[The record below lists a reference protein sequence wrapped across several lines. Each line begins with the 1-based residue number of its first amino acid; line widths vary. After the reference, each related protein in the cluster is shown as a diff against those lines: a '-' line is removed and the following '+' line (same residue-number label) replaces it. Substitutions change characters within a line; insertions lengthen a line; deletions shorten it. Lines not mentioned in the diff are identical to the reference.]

1 MMLTKRQDMV
11 AEIADIMQL
20 LDDVKTTLL
29 NDSIEDANKLLTFV
43 EKDVRKLKNNV
54 KKALN

>member
-1 MMLTKRQDMV
+1 MMLTKRQDML
-11 AEIADIMQL
+11 AEIADIIQL

-43 EKDVRKLKNNV
+43 EKDVRKLKNDM
-54 KKALN
+54 KKSLN

>member
-20 LDDVKTTLL
+20 LDDVKTALL
-29 NDSIEDANKLLTFV
+29 NDMLEDTEKLLNFA
-43 EKDVRKLKNNV
+43 EKDIRKVKNSV
-54 KKALN
+54 KKAMN

>member
-1 MMLTKRQDMV
+1 MMLIKRQDML
-11 AEIADIMQL
+11 AEIADIIQL

-43 EKDVRKLKNNV
+43 EKDVRKLKNDV

>member
-1 MMLTKRQDMV
+1 MMLIKRQDML
-11 AEIADIMQL
+11 AEIADIIQL

-43 EKDVRKLKNNV
+43 EKDVRKLKNDV
-54 KKALN
+54 KKTLN

>member
-54 KKALN
+54 KKRR

>member
-1 MMLTKRQDMV
+1 MMLTKRQDML
-11 AEIADIMQL
+11 AQIADIMQL

-29 NDSIEDANKLLTFV
+29 NDMPEDADKLLNIA
-43 EKDVRKLKNNV
+43 EKDLRKVRNGM

>member
-29 NDSIEDANKLLTFV
+29 NDNVEDANKLLTFV
-43 EKDVRKLKNNV
+43 EKDVRKLKTDV

>member
-29 NDSIEDANKLLTFV
+29 NDNVEDANKLLTFV
-43 EKDVRKLKNNV
+43 EKDVRKLKTDV
-54 KKALN
+54 KKVLN

>member
-1 MMLTKRQDMV
+1 MMLIKRQDMLE
-11 AEIADIMQL
+11 EIADIIQL

-29 NDSIEDANKLLTFV
+29 NDSIEDATKLLTFV
-43 EKDVRKLKNNV
+43 EKDVRKLKNDV

>member
-20 LDDVKTTLL
+20 LDDVKTALL
-29 NDSIEDANKLLTFV
+29 NDMLEDTEKLLNFA
-43 EKDVRKLKNNV
+43 EKDIRKVKNKV
-54 KKALN
+54 KKAMN

>member
-29 NDSIEDANKLLTFV
+29 NDMLEDTEKLLNFA
-43 EKDVRKLKNNV
+43 EKDIRKVKNSV
-54 KKALN
+54 KNAMN